1 MRQIGWITLAAAI
14 TAAPGCGGGP
24 QPPPF
29 KPVADNQQLMEG
41 VIEPAADVIWDS
53 VGTIITSA
61 GEENIRPKSDE
72 EWEAVRNAALTLTES
87 GNLLMMV
94 PRAVDGDEW
103 MRLCQAMIDTGT
115 AAVRA
120 AESKNPDQVFDA
132 GAEIYAVCTNCHSK
146 YEPSIVR
153 VQ

>member
-1 MRQIGWITLAAAI
+1 MRQIGWIVLGAAI
-14 TAAPGCGGGP
+14 ATGCSGGP

-29 KPVADNQQLMEG
+29 KPIADNQQLMEA
-41 VIEPAADVIWDS
+41 VIEPAADVVWDS

-61 GEENIRPKSDE
+61 GEENIRPKTDE
-72 EWEAVRNAALTLTES
+72 EWEAVRNAAMTLTES

-94 PRAVDGDEW
+94 PRVKDGDEW
-103 MRLCQAMIDTGT
+103 MRLCQAMIDTGQ

-120 AESKNPDQVFDA
+120 AEAKNPDQMFDA

>member
-1 MRQIGWITLAAAI
+1 MRQIGWIVLAAVIA
-14 TAAPGCGGGP
+14 AAPACGGQ

-41 VIEPAADVIWDS
+41 VIEPAADVVWDS

-61 GEENIRPKSDE
+61 GEENIRPKTDE

-94 PRAVDGDEW
+94 PRAKDGDEW
-103 MRLCQAMIDTGT
+103 MRLCQAMIDTGM

-120 AESKNPDQVFDA
+120 AEAKNPDQMFDA

>member
-1 MRQIGWITLAAAI
+1 MNKHLSSVCAAVILCA
-14 TAAPGCGGGP
+14 GCGGGP
-24 QPPPF
+24 EPPPF
-29 KPVADNQQLMEG
+29 KPIADTSLVMTG
-41 VIEPAADVIWDS
+41 IIEPAADIIWDS

-61 GEENIRPKSDE
+61 GEENIRPKTEE
-72 EWEAVRNAALTLTES
+72 EWMAVRNAAVTVSES

-103 MRLCQAMIDTGT
+103 MRLAQAMVDTG
-115 AAVRA
+115 AAAMKA
-120 AESKNPDQVFDA
+120 AEAKDPDQVFDA

-146 YEPSIVR
+146 YEPDIVR